1 MGPVVTPIDL
11 NDVANKIIL
20 AIHEAKTPQECAAVS
35 EQYSAE
41 FGLIQKYL
49 CVRGQH
55 IINLATLRRN
65 DFKRAGK

>member
-1 MGPVVTPIDL
+1 MKPIDL

-20 AIHEAKTPQECAAVS
+20 AIQEAKSAEECAAVS

-41 FGLIQKYL
+41 FRLIQQYL
-49 CVRGQH
+49 CVRGMH

-65 DFKRAGK
+65 DFKRGTK